1 MVCMKHENP
10 ELDEADK
17 RLLQAIQRDASASQ
31 ADLAEIAGISP
42 SLVSR
47 RLSRL
52 KELGVLR
59 GIVGLV
65 DRQSAGLTCAAIIQV
80 RLRDHSAANVR
91 VFRDLISRMREV
103 TLCVMVTG
111 QSDWLMKVVARDL
124 PHFQEIMQQKLLRCP
139 AIAHVESSIILEY
152 VKDTTELPLDA

>member
-1 MVCMKHENP
+1 MKHEIA
-10 ELDEADK
+10 ELDEADR
-17 RLLQAIQRDASASQ
+17 RLLQAIQQDASASQ
-31 ADLAEIAGISP
+31 AELAEVAGISP

-80 RLRDHSAANVR
+80 RLRGHSGANVR
-91 VFRDLISRMREV
+91 TFRDLVARMNEV
-103 TLCVMVTG
+103 TLCVV
-111 QSDWLMKVVARDL
+111 
-124 PHFQEIMQQKLLRCP
+124 
-139 AIAHVESSIILEY
+139 
-152 VKDTTELPLDA
+152 

>member
-1 MVCMKHENP
+1 M
-10 ELDEADK
+10 
-17 RLLQAIQRDASASQ
+17 QRDASASQ
-31 ADLAEIAGISP
+31 ADLAEVAGISP

-91 VFRDLISRMREV
+91 TFRDLIARMNEV

-152 VKDTTELPLDA
+152 VKDTTELPLDV